1 MGCIAVN
8 LHAGDY
14 TKSTPQ
20 RQAETPENAHSLHCC
35 RTCSGP
41 QLHIKRKRSLICS
54 LGCGRMGSR
63 TISTGN
69 HIDTNMPFHHKKLAS
84 VVALAMGG
92 LAACLSAVH
101 AADIYPTPKECRL
114 SGEPVPV
121 SELVVHMRSEG
132 GSDAMWQ
139 KLPAGVEGA
148 YAVSIQGG
156 KLTIYANDETGLFY
170 ARQSISQ
177 LQESGEPT
185 AHSDP
190 TAGKTL
196 EEMVRLKPL
205 PDAEI
210 VDWPDLPFRGVV
222 EGYYGAPWSHEARLS
237 QFRFYGRNKMN
248 TYIYGPK
255 DDSYHHGGGCYQ
267 PYPAESADRIAA
279 LVRAAKENHVK
290 FVWAIHPANTVRW
303 EQEEGREQLE
313 GLLRKLEL
321 MYDLGVRNFGL
332 FVDDASG
339 EINKVERQVQL
350 ANFILANFVRKH
362 PDVQQ
367 NLLFCPTG
375 YNKSW
380 TNAETLSYIG
390 EHLKQDIDMMW
401 TGNTVVHDIKL
412 GSTESDGQMWVN
424 NLIKRPTFVWW
435 NWPCNDFKRS
445 RLCLGRAYG
454 LDTSPEMRDHLRGLV
469 ANPMEYAETSKI
481 GLFGVA
487 DYTWNITSYQPDK
500 SWRAGIRRLFPR
512 SAKSMQVF
520 CDHNSNPA
528 PNNHAF
534 ARDESREVADDVKQ
548 YLSDLADRKP
558 NHDRTVMLERL
569 FRSVASSGKELSES
583 DDVAPMRAEVEPW
596 IRKFGMLGQAGSML
610 MKVILEEKTSDNP
623 AELFAHFLTAANA
636 IAAMGEVARDE
647 WSKNG
652 ITPIKHVEVG
662 AAFLTPVVK
671 AAFDYLNARMYAYVS
686 QRKQKLPADFICSP
700 DLDRTGVEAAL
711 DPEHKSAW
719 DIKRPLKK
727 GEWFGLD
734 FGNPVWV
741 NNISV
746 KLECGNPGALLTQT
760 EVSDD
765 GQNWRA
771 VGTPCTGVNILRTA
785 PVGMR
790 AAQVRLRVLS
800 DAPEPCRV
808 VALDVNVPVS
818 PFISSDV
825 PAFSSVGVDVVDSF
839 LRATRVMEYTT
850 MEPGQFLEMQL
861 DAPSVLQSVNINL
874 GNASIAEWA
883 KVFLVTADGHTEE
896 IRLETKGETL
906 FGDSQWNKKVPSIPV
921 TTVRLVN
928 ASESSQQVKLS
939 SFMVASPIDG
949 RSKSNLCLMDGDL
962 STALSC
968 EKGLSLDVPV
978 PASCTQVAIVGTAGC
993 VLQGMERLPHHDD
1006 GVQVFKLPSGCRE
1019 FRLSAPAQPGSFI
1032 NEIIFR

>member
-1 MGCIAVN
+1 MITRDKKVERC
-8 LHAGDY
+8 
-14 TKSTPQ
+14 
-20 RQAETPENAHSLHCC
+20 
-35 RTCSGP
+35 
-41 QLHIKRKRSLICS
+41 LICRPD
-54 LGCGRMGSR
+54 CGRIAAR
-63 TISTGN
+63 PVSTGN
-69 HIDTNMPFHHKKLAS
+69 HIVTNMPSHHKKFAS

-92 LAACLSAVH
+92 LAACLSAAH

-114 SGEPVPV
+114 NGDPVPV
-121 SELVVHMRSEG
+121 SEVAVHLRRDGEHDSI
-132 GSDAMWQ
+132 WK
-139 KLPAGVEGA
+139 KLPSGVEGG
-148 YAVSIQGG
+148 YAVLINQG
-156 KLTIYANDETGLFY
+156 KLAIYANDETGLFY

-177 LQESGEPT
+177 LQENGEPT
-185 AHSDP
+185 AHTDP
-190 TAGKTL
+190 TAGKSL
-196 EEMVRLKPL
+196 EEMVKLKPL

-267 PYPAESADRIAA
+267 PYPEESAAQIAA

-303 EQEEGREQLE
+303 DQEEGREQLE

-321 MYDLGVRNFGL
+321 MYDLGIRNFGL

-339 EINKVERQVQL
+339 EISKVERQVQL
-350 ANFILANFVRKH
+350 ANFILDNFVRKH

-412 GSTESDGQMWVN
+412 GSVDEGGQMWVN
-424 NLIKRPTFVWW
+424 NLIKRPTFIWW

-445 RLCLGRAYG
+445 RLCMGRAYG
-454 LDTSPEMRDHLRGLV
+454 LDTAPEMRDHMRGLV

-487 DYTWNITSYQPDK
+487 DYTWNITAYSPDK

-512 SAKSMQVF
+512 SAESMQVF
-520 CDHNSNPA
+520 CDHNSNPS
-528 PNNHAF
+528 PNNHGF
-534 ARDESREVADDVKQ
+534 ARDESREVAEDVKL
-548 YLSDLADRKP
+548 YLADLADRKP
-558 NHDRTVMLERL
+558 SHDRTVMLERL
-569 FRSVASSGKELSES
+569 FRSVAAAGKVLGEA

-623 AELFAHFLTAANA
+623 AELFAHFLKAANA
-636 IAAMGEVARDE
+636 LASMGEVARDE

-652 ITPIKHVEVG
+652 ITPVKHVEVG

-671 AAFDYLNARMYAYVS
+671 AAFEYLNARMYAYVS
-686 QRKQKLPADFICSP
+686 QRKLPLLADFICSP
-700 DLDRTGVEAAL
+700 DLDKTGVEGAL
-711 DPEHKSAW
+711 DSDKNSAW
-719 DIKRPLKK
+719 DIKRPLKR
-727 GEWFGLD
+727 GEWFGVD
-734 FGNPVWV
+734 FGSPVWV
-741 NNISV
+741 NNVSAQ
-746 KLECGNPGALLTQT
+746 LECGASGTLLTQM

-765 GQNWRA
+765 GQNWRT
-771 VGTPCTGVNILRTA
+771 VGTPCTGGRILRTA

-790 AAQVRLRVLS
+790 AAKVRLRVLA
-800 DAPEPCRV
+800 DAAEPCRV
-808 VALDVNVPVS
+808 ASLSVNVPVS
-818 PFISSDV
+818 PYVSSDV
-825 PAFSSVGVDVVDSF
+825 PAFASVGVDVVDSF

-850 MEPGQFLEMQL
+850 MEPGRFLEMQL
-861 DAPSVLQSVNINL
+861 DAPSVLQSININM
-874 GNASIAEWA
+874 GNADIAEWA
-883 KVFLVTADGHTEE
+883 KVYLVTADGHTEE
-896 IRLETKGETL
+896 IHLNANAETL
-906 FGDSQWNKKVPSIPV
+906 FGDSQWNKKVPEIPV
-921 TTVRLVN
+921 TSVRLVN
-928 ASESSQQVKLS
+928 ASDSPQQVKLS

-949 RSKSNLCLMDGDL
+949 RGTSNLCLLDGDL

-968 EKGLSLDVPV
+968 AEGITLDVPV
-978 PASCTQVAIVGTAGC
+978 PAACTQVAVVGTAGC
-993 VLQGMERLPHHDD
+993 ALQGMERLPHHDD
-1006 GVQVFKLPSGCRE
+1006 GVQVFKLPQGCRE
-1019 FRLSAPAQPGSFI
+1019 FRLTAPAQPGSFI